1 MGAPRFRGG
10 PDLPLAPENPVMDFE
25 LTDEQRILQETAR
38 RFARE
43 EIAPVAAEYDERAE
57 FPRHLMKQAWELGLS
72 NTVIPPEYG
81 GAGLSSVDSCILT
94 EELAWGCAG
103 ITTSVMCNDLGL
115 TPIVVA
121 GTDDQKK
128 EWLGACA
135 NEFKLVSFCLSEPN
149 AGSDV
154 AGLQL
159 HAEKDGEFYVLNGT
173 KCWITN
179 GGEADLYT
187 VFATL
192 DRSSRHKGICAFVV
206 PADLPGISP
215 GKKED
220 KLGQRASDTRVIHF
234 DNVRVPAAQRLG
246 AEGEGFKVAM
256 KTLDSSRPPIAAL
269 ATGIG
274 QRALD
279 ESVDYARERKAF
291 GAPIAGFQAVQF
303 MLADMAKDVEA
314 SRLLTMQSAWM
325 VDQGLRA
332 SKHSSFAK
340 CFATDAAMR
349 ITTDA
354 VQVFG
359 GNGYTKEYPVEKL
372 MRDAKLMQIY
382 EGTNQV
388 QRLVIAR
395 ELLKE

>member
-1 MGAPRFRGG
+1 M
-10 PDLPLAPENPVMDFE
+10 DLRLG
-25 LTDEQRILQETAR
+25 DEQLALQDTAR
-38 RFARE
+38 RFAQT
-43 EIAPVAAEYDERAE
+43 EIAPKAPQFDQSGE
-57 FPRHLMKQAWELGLS
+57 FPREVIRTAWELGLS
-72 NTVIPPEYG
+72 STCIPERFG
-81 GAGLSSVDSCILT
+81 GVALSTFESCLVT
-94 EELAWGCAG
+94 EELSWGCSG
-103 ITTSVMCNDLGL
+103 ITTSIMCNDLGL
-115 TPIVVA
+115 MPIVIA
-121 GTDDQKK
+121 GSEDQQK

-135 NEFKLVSFCLSEPN
+135 REFRMISFCLSEPQ

-159 HAEKDGEFYVLNGT
+159 LAERDGDHYVLNGT

-179 GGEADLYT
+179 GGVADLYT

-192 DRSSRHKGICAFVV
+192 DRSTRHEGILALIV
-206 PADLPGISP
+206 PSDLPGITK

-220 KLGQRASDTRVIHF
+220 KMGQRASDTRVIHF
-234 DNVRVPAAQRLG
+234 DNVRVPAVQRLG
-246 AEGEGFKVAM
+246 AEGEGFKIAM
-256 KTLDSSRPPIAAL
+256 KTLDRTRPPIGAL
-269 ATGIG
+269 ATGIAR
-274 QRALD
+274 RALE
-279 ESVDYARERKAF
+279 ESVAYAKERKAF
-291 GAPIAGFQAVQF
+291 GFPIAGFQAVQF

-314 SRLLTMQSAWM
+314 ARLLTWQSAWL

-349 ITTDA
+349 VTTDA

-359 GNGYTKEYPVEKL
+359 GNGYTREYPVEKL

-382 EGTNQV
+382 EGTNQI

>member
-1 MGAPRFRGG
+1 MEFQ
-10 PDLPLAPENPVMDFE
+10 LS
-25 LTDEQRILQETAR
+25 DEQLALQETAR
-38 RFARE
+38 RFAQT
-43 EIAPVAAEYDERAE
+43 EIAPIAAHHDQTGE
-57 FPRHLMKQAWELGLS
+57 FPMDVMKKAWELGLS
-72 NTVIPPEYG
+72 SESIPPEYG
-81 GAGLSSVDSCILT
+81 GVGLSLFDAVLVV

-103 ITTSVMCNDLGL
+103 MATSIMCNDLGL
-115 TPIVVA
+115 TPILIGGSDA
-121 GTDDQKK
+121 QKK
-128 EWLGACA
+128 EWLGYLTQS
-135 NEFKLVSFCLSEPN
+135 FRMVSFCLSEPG

-159 HAEKDGEFYVLNGT
+159 LAEKDGDHYVLNGT

-179 GGEADLYT
+179 GGVADLYT

-192 DRSSRHKGICAFVV
+192 DRSSRHQGVCAFVM
-206 PADLPGISP
+206 PRDTPGITV

-220 KLGQRASDTRVIHF
+220 KMGQRASDTRVIHF

-246 AEGEGFKVAM
+246 AEGEGFKIAM
-256 KTLDSSRPPIAAL
+256 RTLDQTRPSIGGLAVGIAR
-269 ATGIG
+269 
-274 QRALD
+274 RALE
-279 ESVDYARERKAF
+279 ESVAYAKQRKAF
-291 GAPIAGFQAVQF
+291 GFPIAGFQAVQF
-303 MLADMAKDVEA
+303 MLADMAKDIEA
-314 SRLLTMQSAWM
+314 ARLLTQQSAWM
-325 VDQGLRA
+325 IDRGLRA

-340 CFATDAAMR
+340 CFATDMAMR
-349 ITTDA
+349 VTTDA

-382 EGTNQV
+382 EGTNQI

>member
-1 MGAPRFRGG
+1 MEFG
-10 PDLPLAPENPVMDFE
+10 
-25 LTDEQRILQETAR
+25 LTDEQLILQDTAR
-38 RFARE
+38 RFAKT
-43 EIAPVAAEYDERAE
+43 EIAPVAAQYDQSGE
-57 FPRHLMKQAWELGLS
+57 FPRELIKRAWELGLS
-72 NTVIPPEYG
+72 STCIPEEFG
-81 GAGLSSVDSCILT
+81 GVGLSVFESCLAT
-94 EELAWGCAG
+94 EELSWGCSG
-103 ITTSVMCNDLGL
+103 IATSIMCNDLGL
-115 TPIVVA
+115 TPILAA
-121 GTDDQKK
+121 GSQDQKR

-135 NEFKLVSFCLSEPN
+135 SEFKMVSFCLSEPE

-159 HAEKDGEFYVLNGT
+159 RAEKDGDDYLLNGT

-179 GGEADLYT
+179 GGVADLYT

-192 DRSSRHKGICAFVV
+192 DRSSRHKGITAFIV
-206 PADLPGISP
+206 PSDLPGITA

-220 KLGQRASDTRVIHF
+220 KMGQRASDTRVIHF
-234 DNVRVPAAQRLG
+234 DNVRVPATQRVG

-256 KTLDSSRPPIAAL
+256 RTLDRTRPPIGAI
-269 ATGIG
+269 ATGIAK
-274 QRALD
+274 RALD
-279 ESVDYARERKAF
+279 ESVGYAQERKAF
-291 GAPIAGFQAVQF
+291 GFPIAGFQAVQF

-314 SRLLTMQSAWM
+314 SRLLTHQSAWM
-325 VDQGLRA
+325 VDHGLRA

-382 EGTNQV
+382 EGTNQI

>member
-1 MGAPRFRGG
+1 M
-10 PDLPLAPENPVMDFE
+10 DLRLG
-25 LTDEQRILQETAR
+25 DEQLALQDTAR
-38 RFARE
+38 RFAQT
-43 EIAPVAAEYDERAE
+43 EIAPKAPQFDQSGE
-57 FPRHLMKQAWELGLS
+57 FPREVIRTAWELGLS
-72 NTVIPPEYG
+72 STCIPERFG
-81 GAGLSSVDSCILT
+81 GVALSTFESCLVT
-94 EELAWGCAG
+94 EELSWGCSG
-103 ITTSVMCNDLGL
+103 ITTSIMCNDLGL
-115 TPIVVA
+115 MPIVIA
-121 GTDDQKK
+121 GSEDQQK

-135 NEFKLVSFCLSEPN
+135 REFKMISFCLSEPQ

-159 HAEKDGEFYVLNGT
+159 LAERDGDHYVLNGT

-179 GGEADLYT
+179 GGVADLYT

-192 DRSSRHKGICAFVV
+192 DRSARHEGILALIV
-206 PADLPGISP
+206 PSDLPGITK

-220 KLGQRASDTRVIHF
+220 KMGQRASDTRVIHF
-234 DNVRVPAAQRLG
+234 DNVRVPTAQRLG
-246 AEGEGFKVAM
+246 AEGEGFKIAM
-256 KTLDSSRPPIAAL
+256 KTLDRTRPPIGAL
-269 ATGIG
+269 ATGIAR
-274 QRALD
+274 RALE
-279 ESVDYARERKAF
+279 ESVGYAKERKAF
-291 GAPIAGFQAVQF
+291 GFPIAGFQAVQF

-314 SRLLTMQSAWM
+314 ARLLTWQSAWL

-349 ITTDA
+349 VTTDA

-359 GNGYTKEYPVEKL
+359 GNGYTKDYPVEKL

-382 EGTNQV
+382 EGTNQI